1 MEHAGLYDEA
11 VAAGRAESAS
21 NPASHFVDD
30 ESSRVLFLGYS
41 AAAFELRAQLA
52 ELNIE
57 VSPER
62 PLVVHVPCGV
72 GGAPGGLCWG
82 MHLAFGA
89 AQPVR
94 VFFAEPVAA
103 PCVTLALC
111 TGKGAAVCVADI
123 GLDGKTEAD
132 GLAVGR
138 ASALC
143 FETCAPLV
151 EGSYTIED
159 CTLFEH
165 LGALV
170 ELERS
175 FIEPSCCACFA
186 GPGHLAAGS
195 QRARWLL
202 AEGTHVFWATGGSLV
217 PEAEREALLARTPM
231 GRQ

>member
-1 MEHAGLYDEA
+1 MAPHSP
-11 VAAGRAESAS
+11 SA
-21 NPASHFVDD
+21 
-30 ESSRVLFLGYS
+30 
-41 AAAFELRAQLA
+41 
-52 ELNIE
+52 
-57 VSPER
+57 
-62 PLVVHVPCGV
+62 
-72 GGAPGGLCWG
+72 
-82 MHLAFGA
+82 
-89 AQPVR
+89 
-94 VFFAEPVAA
+94 FFAEPVAA

-111 TGKGAAVCVADI
+111 TSKGAALCVADI